1 MVGLI
6 ESNAVPL
13 VKAINGNLNAYSV
26 NVNNH
31 EYKLSSKKAAK
42 IKVNG
47 NEVNINVYIDCTEGG
62 KKLKKLPDKIKAIIS
77 KKFYN
82 VISEVV
88 VTGSDII
95 GLGQKAAK
103 QYYTIEKFENSGWK
117 KNFKNIAIKIQIN
130 Q

>member
-62 KKLKKLPDKIKAIIS
+62 KKLDKLPDKVKAVIS
-77 KKFYN
+77 KKLDTA
-82 VISEVV
+82 ISEIIIS
-88 VTGSDII
+88 GSDII

-117 KNFKNIAIKIQIN
+117 KNFKNIAIKIQLN
-130 Q
+130 